1 MSVRRFVA
9 ASSREAMRQVREL
22 LGEDALILSN
32 RPVAEG
38 VEILA
43 LAEEEQQ
50 AVQAA
55 AAAPAAPARPAA
67 PADYRQIATAAQA
80 GRPAAPPPAAADLDF
95 AALGQRLLGE
105 MQDMRA
111 LLDRRMQAP
120 AASGGCRGPLRQRLL
135 GAGFGPCL
143 SDEILAGLPGE
154 LATGSAAAPA
164 LQAWLERQLEA
175 RLPVLDDEAGLLDEG
190 GVIALVGPTGVG
202 KTTTAAKLAA
212 RYVMRHGPG
221 QVALI
226 STDSFRIGAHEQ
238 LRIYARL
245 LDVEVHT
252 LAAVAPLEPLLA
264 GLASKRLIIIDTV
277 GMSQRDRR
285 LLTQINQLGAAG
297 RPVRL
302 MLLLNAACHGDTL
315 EEVVGTYQRAALAA
329 GTRLRDCIVS
339 KCDEAARLGPVLD
352 ILMRHGLRLNYLS
365 SGQQVPEDLQVAEAR
380 ALLQQALAVS
390 QPSPFVSDG
399 EAEGA
404 GRRLDSWARGL
415 FGRGRSLAAAFE
427 TLRRELDGFALLER
441 AWRLA
446 ALPAG
451 VQGERLARLLEACD
465 GESVDAGAPR
475 QLLWGGGK
483 PVPGATWNMPLLSLD
498 PEGRLQLRPWLAH
511 RLPSGHEQ
519 RLDWAFER
527 LRARRHLLPAAPESG
542 LLQALARL
550 RSPWIGAARPGNR
563 VEFQGERHSLAR
575 LAAVAEAHD
584 SLQLRHR
591 GRPLWLELRHLPVR
605 LRAAG
610 ERAGEAMPWP
620 VEAWFGTLRD
630 GDSGQSL
637 GQRHWLAWSPE
648 PGRQALVEQA
658 DGVRLLLAC
667 DDLPALT
674 LRAWQA
680 LGEVQGSL
688 QTELRLF
695 LAAALAAGASR
706 LDRSA
711 EDWAMDLRARLAG
724 LGGGRRLRGPAQQ
737 LDALLHLLA
746 AGDAFRQLG
755 GEFEP

>member
-9 ASSREAMRQVREL
+9 ANSREAMRLVRIA
-22 LGEDALILSN
+22 LGEKALILSN
-32 RPVAEG
+32 RPIAEG

-43 LAEEEQQ
+43 LTEETQQ
-50 AVQAA
+50 AAQAA
-55 AAAPAAPARPAA
+55 ASSVMPAGPVGPSDHCQAASTDQLGQSPMPAA
-67 PADYRQIATAAQA
+67 
-80 GRPAAPPPAAADLDF
+80 LDF
-95 AALGQRLLGE
+95 VTLGQRLLGE

-111 LLDRRMQAP
+111 LLDRQMQAP
-120 AASGGCRGPLRQRLL
+120 AGADGYRGRLRQRLL

-154 LATGSAAAPA
+154 LADSSSAASA

-175 RLPVLDDEAGLLDEG
+175 RLPVLEDEAGLLDAG

-212 RYVMRHGPG
+212 RYVMRHGAS

-245 LDVEVHT
+245 LGVEVQT
-252 LAAVAPLEPLLA
+252 LAAVAPLEPLLTGMA
-264 GLASKRLIIIDTV
+264 GKRLVIIDTV

-329 GTRLRDCIVS
+329 GTRLQDCIVS

-365 SGQQVPEDLQVAEAR
+365 NGQQVPEDLQPAEAKP
-380 ALLQQALAVS
+380 LLQQALAVS
-390 QPSPFVSDG
+390 QPSPFVPEGGAD
-399 EAEGA
+399 GA

-415 FGRGRSLAAAFE
+415 FGRGRSLAASLE
-427 TLRRELDGFALLER
+427 ELRRELDGFTLLER
-441 AWRLA
+441 TWRLVT
-446 ALPAG
+446 LPSSL
-451 VQGERLARLLEACD
+451 QGERLLRLLEEYD
-465 GESVDAGAPR
+465 GGSAGSGAR
-475 QLLWGGGK
+475 QLLWGNGK
-483 PVPGATWNMPLLSLD
+483 PVPGATWSMPLLSLD
-498 PEGRLQLRPWLAH
+498 TAGHLQVRPWLSH
-511 RLPSGHEQ
+511 LLPTGHEQ
-519 RLDWAFER
+519 RLGWAFER
-527 LRARRHLLPAAPESG
+527 LKARRHLLPASPEG
-542 LLQALARL
+542 VFLHALARL
-550 RSPWIGAARPGNR
+550 NSPWIGAARPGNR
-563 VEFQGERHSLAR
+563 VDFQGERHSLAR
-575 LAAVAEAHD
+575 LAGVAEFHD
-584 SLQLRHR
+584 NLQLRHR
-591 GRPLWLELRHLPVR
+591 GRPLWLELKHLPVR

-610 ERAGEAMPWP
+610 ERAGESLLWP

-630 GDSGQSL
+630 GASGRPV

-648 PGRQALVEQA
+648 SGRQALDEQA
-658 DGVRLLLAC
+658 DGVRLHLAC

-680 LGEVQGSL
+680 LGETQGAL

-695 LAAALAAGASR
+695 LAAALAASASH
-706 LDRSA
+706 LDQSA

-724 LGGGRRLRGPAQQ
+724 LGTGRRLRGPGQQ
-737 LDALLHLLA
+737 LDTLLYLLA
-746 AGDAFRQLG
+746 AGDTFRQLA
-755 GEFEP
+755 GEFER

>member
-9 ASSREAMRQVREL
+9 ASSREAMRQVRQL
-22 LGEDALILSN
+22 LGEDALILSS

-43 LAEEEQQ
+43 LAEEQQ
-50 AVQAA
+50 AVQAAA

-67 PADYRQIATAAQA
+67 PADYRQAATAAQA
-80 GRPAAPPPAAADLDF
+80 GRSAAPPPAAADLDF

-143 SDEILAGLPGE
+143 GDEILAGLPAE
-154 LATGSAAAPA
+154 LAAGPAAAPA

-175 RLPVLDDEAGLLDEG
+175 RLPVLEDEAGLLDAG

-264 GLASKRLIIIDTV
+264 GLAGKRLIIIDTV

-365 SGQQVPEDLQVAEAR
+365 NGQQVPEDLQVAEAR
-380 ALLQQALAVS
+380 PLLQQALAVS

-451 VQGERLARLLEACD
+451 VQGERLARLLEAGD
-465 GESVDAGAPR
+465 GESVDAGAR

-519 RLDWAFER
+519 RLDWAFEQ

-550 RSPWIGAARPGNR
+550 RSPWIGTARSGNR
-563 VEFQGERHSLAR
+563 VEFQAERHSLAR
-575 LAAVAEAHD
+575 LAAVAEPHD
-584 SLQLRHR
+584 SLPLRHR
-591 GRPLWLELRHLPVR
+591 GRPLWLELRHLPVG
-605 LRAAG
+605 LRTAG
-610 ERAGEAMPWP
+610 ERAGDALPWP

-648 PGRQALVEQA
+648 PGCRTLAEQA

-674 LRAWQA
+674 LRAWRA
-680 LGEVQGSL
+680 LGEVQGAL

-695 LAAALAAGASR
+695 LATALAAGASR